1 MKNIFLTL
9 TGYQITWLCC
19 VFGEYYNF
27 SFLGLIVGILYLCL
41 FFYFINFKIRAL
53 QICLIFSFIGYIF
66 DSLLGYFELFNIKS
80 NIMFGY
86 LPIWF
91 LVLWPSFTTLFVNVL
106 FFLKNYKL
114 LSILLGSSLAPPTYY
129 LGIPLGIAVSE
140 NITLAMLIMIFFWGL
155 FLLLYSIYT
164 NRITIKNL

>member
-1 MKNIFLTL
+1 MKNIFFTL

-27 SFLGLIVGILYLCL
+27 SFLGLIAGTLYLCI
-41 FFYFINFKIRAL
+41 FFYFIDVKIRAL
-53 QICLIFSFIGYIF
+53 KICLIFSVIGYFF
-66 DSLLGYFELFNIKS
+66 DSFLGYIELFNIKS

-91 LVLWPSFTTLFVNVL
+91 LVLWPSFTTLFVQVL
-106 FFLKNYKL
+106 CFLKNHQI
-114 LSILLGSSLAPPTYY
+114 LSLILGSSLAPPTYY

-140 NITLAMLIMIFFWGL
+140 NILLSMTIMVIFWGL
-155 FLLLYSIYT
+155 YLMFYSIYIKK
-164 NRITIKNL
+164 ITI

>member
-27 SFLGLIVGILYLCL
+27 SLAGLIMGILYLTI
-41 FFYFINFKIRAL
+41 FFYFVNYKLRAFKI
-53 QICLIFSFIGYIF
+53 CFVFSLIGYLF
-66 DSLLGYFELFNIKS
+66 DSTLGFSELFTYKS
-80 NIMFGY
+80 NIIVGY

-91 LVLWPSFTTLFVNVL
+91 LILWPSFSTLFVNIL
-106 FFLKNYKL
+106 SFLKNRPI
-114 LSILLGSSLAPPTYY
+114 LSLILGSSLAPPTYY

-140 NITLAMLIMIFFWGL
+140 NILLSMTIMVIFWGL
-155 FLLLYSIYT
+155 YLMFYSIYIK
-164 NRITIKNL
+164 RITI